1 MMYVHYE
8 QAVEA
13 MTKGLSRFMCSEN
26 TKHFAEIFAS
36 NALDGIYSH
45 GMNRYPRYISDMESG
60 ICDPGRRWRKPSSFC
75 TACRRWRGAGAFMPP
90 ARALTERARKTAKTA
105 FPSPRRRG
113 RGFCRPKKRMCK
125 KLHLNSDENRRYD

>member
-26 TKHFAEIFAS
+26 AKHFAEIFAGNS
-36 NALDGIYSH
+36 LDGIYSH

-60 ICDPGRRWRKPSSFC
+60 ICDPGRRWRKPSTFC
-75 TACRRWRGAGAFMPP
+75 TACRRWRGAGAFTPP
-90 ARALTERARKTAKTA
+90 GEGLDRTRAKNRENGIPVTEETWARILQAEK
-105 FPSPRRRG
+105 
-113 RGFCRPKKRMCK
+113 
-125 KLHLNSDENRRYD
+125 ENVQKNCA

>member
-13 MTKGLSRFMCSEN
+13 MTKGLSRFMRSEN
-26 TKHFAEIFAS
+26 AKHFAEIFAGNS
-36 NALDGIYSH
+36 LDGIYSH
-45 GMNRYPRYISDMESG
+45 GMNCYPRYISDMESG
-60 ICDPGRRWRKPSSFC
+60 ICDSG
-75 TACRRWRGAGAFMPP
+75 RRWRGAGAFMPP

-113 RGFCRPKKRMCK
+113 RGFYRPKKRMCK
-125 KLHLNSDENRRYD
+125 KLRLNSDENRRYD

>member
-13 MTKGLSRFMCSEN
+13 MTKGMSQAFIADSSRRR
-26 TKHFAEIFAS
+26 
-36 NALDGIYSH
+36 GGY
-45 GMNRYPRYISDMESG
+45 ES
-60 ICDPGRRWRKPSSFC
+60 R
-75 TACRRWRGAGAFMPP
+75 AGADGGNHRVSAQPAADGGEQGRSCPP

-125 KLHLNSDENRRYD
+125 KLRLNSDENRRYD

>member
-26 TKHFAEIFAS
+26 AKHFAEIFAGNS
-36 NALDGIYSH
+36 LDGIYSH

-90 ARALTERARKTAKTA
+90 ARALTERA
-105 FPSPRRRG
+105 
-113 RGFCRPKKRMCK
+113 
-125 KLHLNSDENRRYD
+125 